1 MCMVIFTHS
10 ITHSFYH
17 WIITHQSM
25 KPHPLKNWIP
35 FRLDF
40 HEKELNCRWLYVADK
55 KFTEPFF
62 HETTGKCRAFE
73 ENQKNFHTVS
83 TLDGIIDFAEN
94 IPSVTPTAFIFH
106 VSRCGSTLLAQLLSL
121 DEQNIVLAE
130 PPIFDEVLREIT
142 FKNPD
147 ISEEK
152 IDESLKAVVKFLGQK
167 RTGEEQNFFI
177 KLDSWHIFYYEK
189 LRKLYPE
196 TPFIFS
202 FRRPDEVIRS
212 QVQESGMH
220 AAPGVI
226 QPAVF
231 GFTLE
236 EILVVERPV
245 YVAKVLEKYFERYLE
260 IIEKD
265 NNALFINYA
274 EGILTSL
281 DKIEQF
287 LKLKIEPSIK
297 QKMVE
302 RTQFHSKRPNT
313 IFEEKPLEVELP
325 DYQKNVFGMYEKLMT
340 IV

>member
-1 MCMVIFTHS
+1 MN
-10 ITHSFYH
+10 
-17 WIITHQSM
+17 
-25 KPHPLKNWIP
+25 PHPLKNWIP

-40 HEKELNCRWLYVADK
+40 HEKELHCQWLYVADK
-55 KFTEPFF
+55 KYTEPFF
-62 HETTGKCRAFE
+62 HETTGRCRVFE
-73 ENQKNFHTVS
+73 ENRKPFRTVS
-83 TLDGIIDFAEN
+83 TLEGIIDFSEN
-94 IPSVTPTAFIFH
+94 MPSVIPTAFIFH

-130 PPIFDEVLREIT
+130 PPIFDEILREIA

-152 IDESLKAVVKFLGQK
+152 IDKSLKAVVKFLGQK
-167 RTGEEQNFFI
+167 RTGVEQNFFI

-226 QPAVF
+226 QPEVF

-236 EILVVERPV
+236 EILQVERPV

-265 NNALFINYA
+265 SNALFINYA

-287 LKLKIEPSIK
+287 LKLKIEPSVK
-297 QKMVE
+297 QKMIE

-313 IFEEKPLEVELP
+313 VFEEKPLEDKLP
-325 DYQKNVFGMYEKLMT
+325 NYQKNVFEMYEKLMT

>member
-1 MCMVIFTHS
+1 
-10 ITHSFYH
+10 
-17 WIITHQSM
+17 M
-25 KPHPLKNWIP
+25 KNHPLKNWIP

-40 HEKELNCRWLYVADK
+40 HEKELTCRWLYVGDK
-55 KFTEPFF
+55 KYTEPFF
-62 HETTGKCRAFE
+62 LETTARSRLFE
-73 ENQKNFHTVS
+73 ENQKPFHAVS
-83 TLDGIIDFAEN
+83 TLDGIIDFSEN
-94 IPSVTPTAFIFH
+94 IPSLAPTAFIFH

-130 PPIFDEVLREIT
+130 PSIFDEVLREIA
-142 FKNPD
+142 FKKPE
-147 ISEEK
+147 ISKQK

-167 RTGEEQNFFI
+167 RTGDEQHFFI

-189 LRKLYPE
+189 LRNLYPE

-226 QPAVF
+226 QPAIF
-231 GFTLE
+231 GFEFSEIITL
-236 EILVVERPV
+236 ERPV

-260 IIEKD
+260 IVEKD
-265 NNALFINYA
+265 KNTIFVNYA

-287 LKLKIEPSIK
+287 LNLKIKPSIK

-313 IFEEKPLEVELP
+313 VFEEKPLEDELP
-325 DYQKNVFGMYEKLMT
+325 DYQRKVFSMYEKLFQK
-340 IV
+340 

>member
-1 MCMVIFTHS
+1 MNI
-10 ITHSFYH
+10 
-17 WIITHQSM
+17 
-25 KPHPLKNWIP
+25 HPLKNWIP

-40 HEKELNCRWLYVADK
+40 QEKDPHCRWLYVADK
-55 KFTEPFF
+55 KYNEPFF
-62 HETTGKCRAFE
+62 HETTAKCKVFE
-73 ENQKNFHTVS
+73 ENRKPFHAVS

-94 IPSVTPTAFIFH
+94 MPSIEPTAFIFH

-121 DEQNIVLAE
+121 DETNTVLAE

-142 FKNPD
+142 FKNSD

-152 IDESLKAVVKFLGQK
+152 IDKTLKAVVKFLGQK
-167 RTGEEQNFFI
+167 RTGDEQNFFI

-189 LRKLYPE
+189 LRKLYPK

-226 QPAVF
+226 QPELL

-236 EILVVERPV
+236 EILPLERPV
-245 YVAKVLEKYFERYLE
+245 YVAKVLEKYFEHYLE
-260 IIEKD
+260 IITKD
-265 NNALFINYA
+265 TNTLFINYA

-281 DKIEQF
+281 DRIQQF
-287 LKLKIEPSIK
+287 LKLKIEPSVK

-313 IFEEKPLEVELP
+313 VFTEKPLEDKLP
-325 DYQKNVFGMYEKLMT
+325 DYQKKVFEMYEKLAKK
-340 IV
+340 

>member
-1 MCMVIFTHS
+1 MNIS
-10 ITHSFYH
+10 
-17 WIITHQSM
+17 
-25 KPHPLKNWIP
+25 HPLKNWIP

-40 HEKELNCRWLYVADK
+40 HEKELYCRWIYIGDK

-62 HETTGKCRAFE
+62 HETTGQCRIFD
-73 ENQKNFHTVS
+73 ENQKSFHAVS
-83 TLDGIIDFAEN
+83 TLDGIIDFSKN
-94 IPSVTPTAFIFH
+94 IPSLVPTAFIFH

-142 FKNPD
+142 FKKPE
-147 ISEEK
+147 ISDEK
-152 IDESLKAVVKFLGQK
+152 IDESLKAIVKFLGQK
-167 RTGEEQNFFI
+167 RTGNEQNFFI
-177 KLDSWHIFYYEK
+177 KLDSWHIFHYEK

-212 QVQESGMH
+212 QVREAGMH

-226 QPAVF
+226 QPELF

-236 EILVVERPV
+236 EILQVERPV
-245 YVAKVLEKYFERYLE
+245 YVAKVLEKYFERYVE
-260 IIEKD
+260 IIETDK
-265 NNALFINYA
+265 NVLFVNYA

-281 DKIEQF
+281 DKIEHF
-287 LKLKIEPSIK
+287 LKLKIEPYVK

-313 IFEEKPLEVELP
+313 FFEEKPLKDELP
-325 DYQKNVFGMYEKLMT
+325 NYQKNVFSMYEKLSKK
-340 IV
+340 

>member
-1 MCMVIFTHS
+1 MNT
-10 ITHSFYH
+10 
-17 WIITHQSM
+17 
-25 KPHPLKNWIP
+25 HPLKNWIP

-40 HEKELNCRWLYVADK
+40 HEQELHCRWLYVADK
-55 KFTEPFF
+55 KYTEPFF

-73 ENQKNFHTVS
+73 ENQKAFHAVS
-83 TLDGIIDFAEN
+83 TLDGIIDFAKN
-94 IPSVTPTAFIFH
+94 IPSVAPKAFIFH

-121 DEQNIVLAE
+121 DKQNIVLAE
-130 PPIFDEVLREIT
+130 PPIFDEILREIS
-142 FKNPD
+142 FKNPN
-147 ISEEK
+147 ISEQK

-167 RTGEEQNFFI
+167 RTDDEQNFFI

-226 QPAVF
+226 PPEIF

-236 EILVVERPV
+236 EVLQVERPV
-245 YVAKVLEKYFERYLE
+245 YIAKVLEKYFERYLE
-260 IIEKD
+260 IIESD
-265 NNALFINYA
+265 NNTLFINYA

-287 LKLKIEPSIK
+287 LNLKIELSVK
-297 QKMVE
+297 QKMIE

-313 IFEEKPLEVELP
+313 VFEEKPLEDELP
-325 DYQKNVFGMYEKLMT
+325 DYQKSVFTIYEKLLT
-340 IV
+340 LIPGFSSI

>member
-1 MCMVIFTHS
+1 
-10 ITHSFYH
+10 
-17 WIITHQSM
+17 
-25 KPHPLKNWIP
+25 
-35 FRLDF
+35 
-40 HEKELNCRWLYVADK
+40 
-55 KFTEPFF
+55 
-62 HETTGKCRAFE
+62 
-73 ENQKNFHTVS
+73 
-83 TLDGIIDFAEN
+83 LDGIIDFSEN
-94 IPSVTPTAFIFH
+94 IPSLAPTAFIFH

-121 DEQNIVLAE
+121 DEQNITLAE
-130 PPIFDEVLREIT
+130 PPIFDEVLREIS

-152 IDESLKAVVKFLGQK
+152 IGESLKAVVKFLGQK

-226 QPAVF
+226 QPAIF

-236 EILVVERPV
+236 EILQVERPV
-245 YVAKVLEKYFERYLE
+245 YVAKVLEKYFERYLA

-287 LKLKIEPSIK
+287 LKLKIEPSVK

-313 IFEEKPLEVELP
+313 VFEEKSLEDELP
-325 DYQKNVFGMYEKLMT
+325 DYQKKVFGMYEKLDQNLLKN
-340 IV
+340 ISIFNPKSP

>member
-1 MCMVIFTHS
+1 
-10 ITHSFYH
+10 
-17 WIITHQSM
+17 M
-25 KPHPLKNWIP
+25 KNHPLKNWIP
-35 FRLDF
+35 FRLAF
-40 HEKELNCRWLYVADK
+40 HEEEIQYRWLYVENK

-62 HETTGKCRAFE
+62 HETTAKCRVFE
-73 ENQKNFHTVS
+73 ENRKPFHSVS
-83 TLDGIIDFAEN
+83 SLDGIIDFAKN
-94 IPSVTPTAFIFH
+94 IPSVQPTAFIFH

-130 PPIFDEVLREIT
+130 PSIFDEVLREIA

-147 ISEEK
+147 ILEEN
-152 IDESLKAVVKFLGQK
+152 INESLIAVVKFLGQK
-167 RTGEEQNFFI
+167 RISNEQNFFI

-202 FRRPDEVIRS
+202 YRRPDEVIRS
-212 QVQESGMH
+212 QIQDSGMH

-226 QPAVF
+226 QPVLF

-236 EILVVERPV
+236 EVLKVERPV
-245 YVAKVLEKYFERYLE
+245 YIAKVLEKYFEQYLE

-265 NNALFINYA
+265 KNTLFINYA
-274 EGILTSL
+274 AGILNNL

-287 LKLKIEPSIK
+287 LDLKIEPSIK

-313 IFEEKPLEVELP
+313 IFEEKPLDDELP
-325 DYQKNVFGMYEKLMT
+325 DYQKKVFAMYKKLLQK
-340 IV
+340 

>member
-1 MCMVIFTHS
+1 
-10 ITHSFYH
+10 
-17 WIITHQSM
+17 M
-25 KPHPLKNWIP
+25 KNHPLKNWIP

-40 HEKELNCRWLYVADK
+40 HEKELTCRWLYVGDK
-55 KFTEPFF
+55 KYTEPFF
-62 HETTGKCRAFE
+62 LETTARSRLFE
-73 ENQKNFHTVS
+73 ENQKPFHAVS
-83 TLDGIIDFAEN
+83 TLDGIIDFSEN
-94 IPSVTPTAFIFH
+94 IPSLAPTAFIFH

-130 PPIFDEVLREIT
+130 PSIFDEVLREIA
-142 FKNPD
+142 FKKPE
-147 ISEEK
+147 ISEQK

-167 RTGEEQNFFI
+167 RTGDEQHFFI

-189 LRKLYPE
+189 LRNLYPE

-226 QPAVF
+226 QPAIF
-231 GFTLE
+231 GFEFSEIITL
-236 EILVVERPV
+236 ERPV

-260 IIEKD
+260 IVEKD
-265 NNALFINYA
+265 KNTIFVNYA

-287 LKLKIEPSIK
+287 LNLKIKPSIK

-313 IFEEKPLEVELP
+313 VFEEKPLEDELP
-325 DYQKNVFGMYEKLMT
+325 DYQRKVFSMYEKLFQK
-340 IV
+340 

>member
-1 MCMVIFTHS
+1 
-10 ITHSFYH
+10 
-17 WIITHQSM
+17 M
-25 KPHPLKNWIP
+25 KNHPLKNWIP

-40 HEKELNCRWLYVADK
+40 HAKELTCRWLYVGDK
-55 KFTEPFF
+55 KYTEPFF
-62 HETTGKCRAFE
+62 LETMARSRLFE
-73 ENQKNFHTVS
+73 ENQKPFHAVS
-83 TLDGIIDFAEN
+83 TLDGIIDFSEN
-94 IPSVTPTAFIFH
+94 IPSLTPTAFIFH

-121 DEQNIVLAE
+121 DEQNIILAE
-130 PPIFDEVLREIT
+130 PSIFDEILREIA
-142 FKNPD
+142 FKKPE
-147 ISEEK
+147 ISEQK

-167 RTGEEQNFFI
+167 RTGDEQHFFI

-189 LRKLYPE
+189 LRNLYPE

-226 QPAVF
+226 QPAIF
-231 GFTLE
+231 GFEFSEIITLE
-236 EILVVERPV
+236 RPI

-260 IIEKD
+260 IVEKD
-265 NNALFINYA
+265 KNTIFVNYA

-287 LKLKIEPSIK
+287 LNLKIEPSIK

-313 IFEEKPLEVELP
+313 VFEEKPLEDELP
-325 DYQKNVFGMYEKLMT
+325 DYQRKVFSLYEKLFQK
-340 IV
+340 

>member
-1 MCMVIFTHS
+1 MLEKKT
-10 ITHSFYH
+10 
-17 WIITHQSM
+17 
-25 KPHPLKNWIP
+25 LKNWIP
-35 FRLDF
+35 YKLDF
-40 HEKELNCRWLYVADK
+40 NSDPITCRWLYVADK
-55 KFTEPFF
+55 AYTEPFF
-62 HETTGKCRAFE
+62 HETTAKCGSFE
-73 ENQKNFHTVS
+73 ENRKFFKAVS
-83 TLDGIIDFAEN
+83 TLESIIDFAEN
-94 IPSVTPTAFIFH
+94 MPTIAPTAFIFH

-130 PPIFDEVLREIT
+130 PPIFDEVLREIA

-147 ISEEK
+147 ISNEK
-152 IDESLKAVVKFLGQK
+152 IEETLKAVVKFLGQK
-167 RTGEEQNFFI
+167 RTGNEQNFFI

-202 FRRPDEVIRS
+202 YRRPDEVIRS
-212 QVQESGMH
+212 QTKEPGMH

-226 QPAVF
+226 QPALF

-236 EILVVERPV
+236 ETLQVERPV

-260 IIEKD
+260 IIENDK
-265 NNALFINYA
+265 NTIFVNYV

-281 DKIEQF
+281 EKIEEF
-287 LKLKIEPSIK
+287 LKLKIEPTIK

-313 IFEEKPLEVELP
+313 VFEEKPLDDELP
-325 DYQKNVFGMYEKLMT
+325 DYQKKVFMMYEKLLQK
-340 IV
+340 

>member
-1 MCMVIFTHS
+1 MN
-10 ITHSFYH
+10 
-17 WIITHQSM
+17 
-25 KPHPLKNWIP
+25 PHPLKNWIP

-40 HEKELNCRWLYVADK
+40 QENELHCRWLYVADK
-55 KFTEPFF
+55 KYTEPFF
-62 HETTGKCRAFE
+62 HETTAQCQRLE
-73 ENQKNFHTVS
+73 ENRKPFHVVT
-83 TLDGIIDFAEN
+83 TLDGIIDFSEN
-94 IPSVTPTAFIFH
+94 TPSLAPTAFIFH

-121 DEQNIVLAE
+121 DEQNIILAE
-130 PPIFDEVLREIT
+130 PPIFDEVLREIA
-142 FKNPD
+142 FQKPE
-147 ISEEK
+147 ISDEK
-152 IDESLKAVVKFLGQK
+152 IDKSLKAVVKFLGQK

-212 QVQESGMH
+212 QVKELGMH

-226 QPAVF
+226 QPAIF

-236 EILVVERPV
+236 EILKVERPV
-245 YVAKVLEKYFERYLE
+245 YVAKVLEKYFERYLK
-260 IIEKD
+260 IIEND
-265 NNALFINYA
+265 NNTLFINYA

-281 DKIEQF
+281 EKIEHF
-287 LKLKIEPSIK
+287 LGLKIEPAIK

-313 IFEEKPLEVELP
+313 VFEEKPLEDELP
-325 DYQKNVFGMYEKLMT
+325 EYQRKVFEMYEKLAS
-340 IV
+340 ILQNKI